1 MAELSPNAP
10 TRLSL
15 GALETEI
22 IEILWSKAG
31 ASARDV
37 LDQILAD
44 PDRELTQASVLTV
57 LKRLEQKGW
66 VQRVRQ
72 GRVSQWL
79 VTVSRERA
87 QALQAYEHLDRF
99 MAISNPDVVAAFAN
113 ELDTASLDRIE
124 SLAEQIKQLKQLRQQ
139 RGQS

>member
-1 MAELSPNAP
+1 MPEMFPNDP
-10 TRLSL
+10 IRLSL

-22 IEILWSKAG
+22 IDILWTKAG
-31 ASARDV
+31 ATARDV
-37 LDQILAD
+37 LDQILVD

-72 GRVSQWL
+72 GRVSQWQ

-87 QALQAYEHLDRF
+87 QALQAYEHLNRF
-99 MAISNPDVVAAFAN
+99 ISVSNPDVVAAFAN
-113 ELDTASLDRIE
+113 ELDAASLDRIE
-124 SLAEQIKQLKQLRQQ
+124 SLADQINHLKQLRQQ